1 MADSLLN
8 HSWPSFSR
16 RWMKRWSFKRGSEC
30 KQAARDFPSSRIVPT
45 SGYNSPNTLSPS
57 LTAEEE
63 AFFGSM
69 AEEREDASSPE
80 QDTHP
85 CTVDSSTEDLLS
97 IDSALQGSEYYKDL
111 EFAGPTETGSNM
123 ALQLDWTS
131 QETPGFCSPAKDPRG
146 CEQILA
152 HNRRPDTAP
161 SFEMANHYLDEVCAC
176 SCSSGNQGSFVKE
189 EQEQPLHGEEA
200 FPVLTRSMSTSR
212 RHSWETPQSPTDA
225 QRRFSLDASELG
237 SDTER
242 EEEKKTLPDF
252 SPPLSW
258 AGLETWTGGNVIQ
271 VEAEPLGQN
280 LGLVEKPGNVD
291 IDNSGKQLR
300 STSVSCSCGSVPS
313 QHISQSLEVSLPI
326 SVGIVPPVLD
336 MIQKDHVAPEQVLM
350 VQEVLK
356 ELAQYHS
363 AKQVLCAPE
372 GKSEAQQNLTWFEFL
387 SNESEESPRSD
398 KTEKGTKVKRRLSNL
413 RNRVTGSWQKEKGKN
428 KDREKEALEAKERTQ
443 ALHGHELALGTFS
456 NGTCCSLCGKILL
469 NKTGLQCLNCAV
481 NVHKNC
487 KNLLPECS
495 SSRSK
500 QRDLQL
506 RPPGSP
512 LSLLQSACPATSLKE
527 HSCRALL
534 GPDGRNPGLPQNL
547 GMTIAQRGSLPSQL
561 STISAGAVGK
571 LGLTGGEMD
580 EGDSGFMKLKP
591 ASEDAVSLAPSTT
604 ESVFVEDVQFAS
616 LRNELETDAREFAAQ
631 SWSLAVEQSYVK
643 KQERDVIKRQ
653 DVIYEL
659 MRTEM
664 HHVRTLKIML
674 KVYSQAMREELQ
686 FSNSDIHRI
695 FPCVDE
701 LLELH
706 RAFLFK
712 LKERRKEALEEG
724 SEYNYIIQNIGD
736 VLVQQFSGK
745 TGDTLKEKYGI
756 FCSSHSDA
764 VSYYKELMQQ
774 SKKFQ
779 NLIKKISNSSI
790 VRRLGIQE
798 CNLLVTQRIMKYPVL
813 VERIIQNTEA
823 STKEYEDLTK
833 ALSLIKEAIIAVD
846 TKVNEYEK
854 GQRLR
859 EIVTKMELKSSG
871 KFKNSLIFRKEDML
885 QRRLLLDGML
895 YWKTASGR
903 LKDILAVLLTD
914 VLLLLQEKDQ
924 KYMFASMDTKPPVF
938 SLQKLI
944 VREVANEERA
954 MFLISAS
961 MKGPE
966 MYEIHTNSKEDR
978 NFWMTQIRRA
988 VESCPNEDSVL
999 ADPEEEKKQAEVRI
1013 AKLKEFQERLNMKD
1027 DLIMQSLN
1035 EKQQIYQE
1043 MADMN
1048 AFEDLA
1054 AGSRVRFINR
1064 VDSPENLQGES
1075 ILKQAVIE
1083 VESLQNLIFTQLGS
1097 ASSHPED
1104 SSGSG
1109 LLRRAETFGGYD
1121 STMTSLSKTGS
1132 FKKKLCGG
1140 EQWVPDQRGL
1150 LANSEQLLQELP
1162 SAGEEGLC
1170 LVSNTRMDHHG
1181 SLQPLLGT
1189 ESELVQRIQTLL
1201 QLLLSLQA
1209 VTAQQDS
1216 YIELQKQFRLQSTRG
1231 NLLLEQER
1239 QRNFEKQREELANV
1253 QKLQSQLKT
1262 EQMRW
1267 ERDCDR
1273 QRRQIEADK
1282 NRLQEQ
1288 EEEARQL
1295 TERLNQE
1302 REELERQREAYQHD
1316 LERLRESQRAVEK
1329 ERERL
1334 EQLRK
1339 LKKQHVVSGAFCPET
1354 GQAHALSHS
1363 VSFNGEGME
1372 GTMLLTKPCGRASV
1386 SGMDY
1391 LERGELVRKDSA
1403 ALEGGRPVLALKNE
1417 VPIHL
1422 LSATN
1427 QIQKQAAVQQQ
1438 IPTKLAILTKGSK
1451 EKGGKSVKV
1460 ASHRID
1466 SSTLGDVRPLPAS
1479 KMVTKEESQSRN
1491 RHSTSPVSLHC
1502 QNVAFLPE
1510 LASAAESSHPEAPST
1525 SVGPIK
1531 PNSIH
1536 ALPPALDDASK
1547 DDVIFF

>member
-1 MADSLLN
+1 M
-8 HSWPSFSR
+8 
-16 RWMKRWSFKRGSEC
+16 
-30 KQAARDFPSSRIVPT
+30 T
-45 SGYNSPNTLSPS
+45 
-57 LTAEEE
+57 
-63 AFFGSM
+63 
-69 AEEREDASSPE
+69 EEREDASSPE

-85 CTVDSSTEDLLS
+85 CTVNSSTEDLLS
-97 IDSALQGSEYYKDL
+97 IDPALQGSEYYKDL
-111 EFAGPTETGSNM
+111 EFAGPTETGSHI

-131 QETPGFCSPAKDPRG
+131 QETPGFCSSAKNSRG
-146 CEQILA
+146 CEETLTCI
-152 HNRRPDTAP
+152 RSPDAAP
-161 SFEMANHYLDEVCAC
+161 SFEMAHHYLDEVCAC
-176 SCSSGNQGSFVKE
+176 SCSSGNQGCSVE
-189 EQEQPLHGEEA
+189 GEQEQLLHGEEA
-200 FPVLTRSMSTSR
+200 FPVLVRSMSTSR

-242 EEEKKTLPDF
+242 EEEKEKSLPNF

-258 AGLETWTGGNVIQ
+258 AGLETWSGGNVIK
-271 VEAEPLGQN
+271 VEAEPLRQN
-280 LGLVEKPGNVD
+280 LDLVEKPGNVD

-300 STSVSCSCGSVPS
+300 STSVPCSCGSVPS
-313 QHISQSLEVSLPI
+313 QHISQNLEVSLPI

-356 ELAQYHS
+356 ELAQYHG
-363 AKQVLCAPE
+363 AKQVLCTPE

-387 SNESEESPRSD
+387 SNESEESPRND

-443 ALHGHELALGTFS
+443 ALHGHELALGVFS

-506 RPPGSP
+506 RPPGSLP
-512 LSLLQSACPATSLKE
+512 SLLQSACPATSLKE

-534 GPDGRNPGLPQNL
+534 GPDGNTPGLPQNL

-561 STISAGAVGK
+561 STTSAGAVGK

-580 EGDSGFMKLKP
+580 EGDSGFMKFKT
-591 ASEDAVSLAPSTT
+591 ASEDVVSLAPSTT

-643 KQERDVIKRQ
+643 KQDRDVIKRQ

-686 FSNSDIHRI
+686 YSNSDIHRL

-706 RAFLFK
+706 RAFLFQ
-712 LKERRKEALEEG
+712 LKERRKEGLEEG
-724 SEYNYIIQNIGD
+724 SEHNYIIQNIGD

-745 TGDTLKEKYGI
+745 TGDKLKEKYGV
-756 FCSSHSDA
+756 FCGSHSDA

-779 NLIKKISNSSI
+779 NLIKKISNASI

-833 ALSLIKEAIIAVD
+833 ALSLIKDAITAVD

-871 KFKNSLIFRKEDML
+871 KFKNGLIFRKEDML
-885 QRRLLLDGML
+885 QRRILLDGML
-895 YWKTASGR
+895 YWKAASGR

-924 KYMFASMDTKPPVF
+924 KYMFASMDSKPPVI

-988 VESCPNEDSVL
+988 VESCPDEEDSVL

-1027 DLIMQSLN
+1027 DLIVQSLN
-1035 EKQQIYQE
+1035 EKQQIYQK

-1048 AFEDLA
+1048 GFEDLA
-1054 AGSRVRFINR
+1054 AGSRFRLINR

-1083 VESLQNLIFTQLGS
+1083 VESLQNLILSQLGS
-1097 ASSHPED
+1097 ASSRPED

-1121 STMTSLSKTGS
+1121 SAMTGLSKTGS
-1132 FKKKLCGG
+1132 FKKKACGV

-1150 LANSEQLLQELP
+1150 LAHSEQLLQELP

-1170 LVSNTRMDHHG
+1170 LVNNTRTEHHN
-1181 SLQPLLGT
+1181 SLQPLLRT
-1189 ESELVQRIQTLL
+1189 ESQLVQRIQTLL
-1201 QLLLSLQA
+1201 QLLHSLQA

-1262 EQMRW
+1262 EQQRW
-1267 ERDCDR
+1267 ERECDR
-1273 QRRQIEADK
+1273 QRRQMETDK
-1282 NRLQEQ
+1282 NQLQER

-1295 TERLNQE
+1295 MDRLNQE
-1302 REELERQREAYQHD
+1302 REELEQQREAYQHD

-1339 LKKQHVVSGAFCPET
+1339 LKQQHVVSGVFSPET
-1354 GQAHALSHS
+1354 GQALALSHS
-1363 VSFNGEGME
+1363 ASFNGEGME
-1372 GTMLLTKPCGRASV
+1372 GTVLLTKSSGRASV

-1403 ALEGGRPVLALKNE
+1403 ALEGGRPILALKNE

-1451 EKGGKSVKV
+1451 EKGGKAVKV

-1466 SSTLGDVRPLPAS
+1466 SSVLGDVRPLPAS

-1491 RHSTSPVSLHC
+1491 RHSISPVFLHS

-1531 PNSIH
+1531 PNSTH
-1536 ALPPALDDASK
+1536 ALSPALDDANK
-1547 DDVIFF
+1547 EDVIFF